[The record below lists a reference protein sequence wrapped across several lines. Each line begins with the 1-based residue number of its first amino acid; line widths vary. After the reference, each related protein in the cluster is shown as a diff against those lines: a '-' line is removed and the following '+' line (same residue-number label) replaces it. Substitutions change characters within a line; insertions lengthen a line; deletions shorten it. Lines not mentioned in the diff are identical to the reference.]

1 LVGRARELELLDAL
15 VEGGEAGVVWIS
27 GEAGIGKTTLLEA
40 ASEEGARRGRRV
52 LSGRAAEFEQDVPFG
67 VFVDA
72 LEAGA
77 PLLTDAES
85 GGPDER
91 HRILRA
97 ARQALRELARE
108 RPLLLALDDLHW
120 ADVAS
125 VDLLCHLLHRPFEEP
140 VLLLLASRPAQTPAR
155 LVAALEDA
163 ERAGG
168 GRRIELEPLSASQ
181 ADELLG
187 EKLDAPSRELL
198 FRESEGNPFYLEE
211 LAAAARRGDDLSFMA
226 YEGDASGVPA
236 AVSAAL
242 RSELSVLSPQAT
254 VLLRA
259 AALLGDPFEP
269 DLAAATADAG
279 EEEALEALDELLARD
294 LVRPAGPPARFRFR
308 HPLVRRAIY
317 ETAGQGWS
325 LAAHRRAAAALAARG
340 LPASVR
346 AHHVQRS
353 ASHGDEAA
361 IATLVEAA
369 DQVAGRAPA
378 SAARWLDAALN
389 LLPEGGDTQPRRL
402 ELLGRRAAMLGLAGQ
417 VEEARESLGAFLE
430 ESPSD
435 GSPTRVRAAVLTAI
449 LDEIRGRAH
458 ASRALLVE
466 ELSALPDRSTPG
478 AAELMRELAFTCLL
492 ERDWEAARE
501 WARASLEADGAG
513 VVRVGALSALALGA
527 IGLDR
532 IDEAGEPI
540 ATAASLFDRLRD
552 EELAAHHPAIAV
564 WLCRA
569 ELCLERFED
578 AISHVERSVE
588 VSRAAG
594 QRHLTVPLLGGQ
606 SEALI
611 LTGQLAKAAEVAE
624 AAADAALLSDNPVML
639 SWAMRLRCGVA
650 TLGGD
655 LYDGIRFGEIG
666 VAGGPG
672 SVLSGTPTVPL
683 AEALLAIGEP
693 ERAREQLLNPSGE
706 IATPTLPLLEA
717 ERLELVCRIE
727 LARGR
732 SEEAGELA
740 ARAEAAAARTAQLL
754 SVPLVHAARARAAVL
769 LEGGQAAE
777 AAELALES
785 AARAGEIGAVIA
797 AARARILAGR
807 ALAGLDR
814 ARARAE
820 LERAHSQLVGCGA
833 VRLADAAAR
842 ELRALG
848 RAVARVAPDGGGAP
862 VAGLTK
868 RELEV
873 VELVAAGRTN
883 REIAEQLYL
892 SVRTVDRHVS
902 RIFDKLGVK
911 SRAAAASEFERAR
924 QSAAEGP
931 PRTSSRTSAGT

>member
-15 VEGGEAGVVWIS
+15 VEGSEAGVVWIS
-27 GEAGIGKTTLLEA
+27 GEAGIGKTSLLEA
-40 ASEEGARRGRRV
+40 ASDEGARRGRLV

-72 LEAGA
+72 LEASA
-77 PLLTDAES
+77 PLLTDVEL

-91 HRILRA
+91 HRVLRA
-97 ARQALRELARE
+97 ARQALRDLARE

-125 VDLLCHLLHRPFEEP
+125 IDLLCHLLHRPFEEP

-163 ERAGG
+163 ERSGG
-168 GRRIELEPLSASQ
+168 GRRIELEPLSASE

-187 EKLDAPSRELL
+187 EQLDAPSRELL

-211 LAAAARRGDDLSFMA
+211 LAAAARRGDDLSSLA
-226 YEGDASGVPA
+226 SDGDAGGVPA

-242 RSELSVLSPQAT
+242 RSELSMLSPQAT
-254 VLLRA
+254 DLLRA

-269 DLAAATADAG
+269 DLAAATADAD
-279 EEEALEALDELLARD
+279 EEKGLEALDELLARD

-308 HPLVRRAIY
+308 HPLVRRAVY
-317 ETAGQGWS
+317 ESAGQGWS
-325 LAAHRRAAAALAARG
+325 LAAHRRAAAALAARE

-353 ASHGDEAA
+353 ASHGDEVA

-389 LLPEGGDTQPRRL
+389 LLPEGPDTQPRRL
-402 ELLGRRAAMLGLAGQ
+402 ELLGRRAAMLGLAGR

-430 ESPSD
+430 ESPRD

-458 ASRALLVE
+458 ASRALLVD

-492 ERDWEAARE
+492 ELDWDAARE
-501 WARASLEADGAG
+501 WARASLEANGAG
-513 VVRVGALSALALGA
+513 VVRVGALSALALGE

-532 IDEAGEPI
+532 IDAAREPV
-540 ATAASLFDRLRD
+540 ATAAALFDRLRD
-552 EELAAHHPAIAV
+552 DELATHHPAIAV

-578 AISHVERSVE
+578 AIRHVERSVE

-606 SEALI
+606 SEALV
-611 LTGQLAKAAEVAE
+611 LTGQLGKAAEVAE
-624 AAADAALLSDNPVML
+624 AATDAALLSDNPVLL
-639 SWAMRLRCGVA
+639 SWAMRLRCRVA

-655 LYDGIRFGEIG
+655 LYDAVRFGETG
-666 VAGGPG
+666 VAGAPG

-693 ERAREQLLNPSGE
+693 ERAREQLLDRDGE
-706 IATPTLPLLEA
+706 LVAPTLPLLEA
-717 ERLELVCRIE
+717 ERLELLCRIE
-727 LARGR
+727 LASGR
-732 SEEAGELA
+732 VAEASELA
-740 ARAEAAAARTAQLL
+740 ARAEAAAARTDPLL
-754 SVPLVHAARARAAVL
+754 RLPLVQAARARAAVL
-769 LEGGQAAE
+769 LEAGQATD

-785 AARAGEIGAVIA
+785 ASRAAEIGAVIA

-814 ARARAE
+814 SRARAE

-848 RAVARVAPDGGGAP
+848 RAVARVAPDGGSSP

-924 QSAAEGP
+924 QGP
-931 PRTSSRTSAGT
+931 PRTSSTTSAGT

>member
-15 VEGGEAGVVWIS
+15 VEGSEAGVVWIS

-77 PLLTDAES
+77 PLLTDAEP

-187 EKLDAPSRELL
+187 DQLDPASRELL

-211 LAAAARRGDDLSFMA
+211 LAAAARRGDDLSSLA
-226 YEGDASGVPA
+226 SEGDAGGVPA

-254 VLLRA
+254 DLLRA

-279 EEEALEALDELLARD
+279 EEALVALDELLARD

-308 HPLVRRAIY
+308 HPLVRRAVY

-389 LLPEGGDTQPRRL
+389 LLPVSPDTQPRRL
-402 ELLGRRAAMLGLAGQ
+402 ELLGRRAAMLGLAGR
-417 VEEARESLGAFLE
+417 VEEARESLGAFLA

-458 ASRALLVE
+458 ASRALLVD
-466 ELSALPDRSTPG
+466 ELSRLPDRSTPG

-513 VVRVGALSALALGA
+513 VVRVGALSALALGSF
-527 IGLDR
+527 GLDR
-532 IDEAGEPI
+532 IDEAREPI

-552 EELAAHHPAIAV
+552 DELAAHHPAIAI

-578 AISHVERSVE
+578 AIRHVERSVE
-588 VSRAAG
+588 VSRGAG

-606 SEALI
+606 TEALI

-639 SWAMRLRCGVA
+639 SWAMRLRCSVA

-655 LYDGIRFGEIG
+655 LYDGVRYGEIG

-672 SVLSGTPTVPL
+672 SVLSGTSTVPL

-693 ERAREQLLNPSGE
+693 ERAREQLLDPSGE
-706 IATPTLPLLEA
+706 IAAPTLPLHEA

-732 SEEAGELA
+732 SDEAGELA
-740 ARAEAAAARTAQLL
+740 GRAEAAAARTEPLL
-754 SVPLVHAARARAAVL
+754 SLPLVHAARARAAVL

-814 ARARAE
+814 TRARAE

-848 RAVARVAPDGGGAP
+848 RAVARVAPDGGAP

-873 VELVAAGRTN
+873 VELVTAGRTN

-931 PRTSSRTSAGT
+931 ARTSSRTSAGR